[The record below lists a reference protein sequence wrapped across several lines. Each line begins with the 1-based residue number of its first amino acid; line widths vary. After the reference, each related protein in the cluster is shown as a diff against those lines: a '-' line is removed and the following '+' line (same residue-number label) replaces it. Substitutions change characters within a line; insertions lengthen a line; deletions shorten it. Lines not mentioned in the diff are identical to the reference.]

1 LKNTLLS
8 VSPELRADNKPVFQ
22 IQMLTLSRS
31 SSPSLSDK
39 RRTSNPDRRHW
50 ASLAKPG
57 LGVALAM
64 GVLTAGQAQALTISI
79 YNLFS
84 FGSSKYR
91 TYLADQPISWTQA
104 RNYALSL
111 GGGYDLVSINSTEE
125 NIAIFNQ
132 IVPTLNGTL
141 WGTGTLCCGGGEYLT
156 GPWIGLF
163 QPPGSTEP
171 AGNWQWVDGTS
182 LTSNGYSNWLPGMP
196 NNSLGGDNFGNIL
209 ALSSLYQWGW
219 NDAIDNAVIEFNGT
233 GPVLAFVVEDE
244 TNGAPGPLPI
254 FGAGAA
260 FGFSR
265 KLRKRIKGNTN
276 PFPTAKVSD

>member
-1 LKNTLLS
+1 L
-8 VSPELRADNKPVFQ
+8 DKP
-22 IQMLTLSRS
+22 
-31 SSPSLSDK
+31 
-39 RRTSNPDRRHW
+39 
-50 ASLAKPG
+50 A
-57 LGVALAM
+57 LGIALAI

-79 YNLFS
+79 YNSFN

-104 RNYALSL
+104 RNYALTL
-111 GGGYDLVSINSTEE
+111 GGDYDLVSVNSTEE
-125 NIAIFNQ
+125 DIAIFYQ
-132 IVPTLNGTL
+132 IGPTLNRTL
-141 WGTGTLCCGGGEYLT
+141 WGTGILCCGGGEYLA

-163 QPPGSTEP
+163 QPHGSTEP
-171 AGNWQWVDGTS
+171 AGSWQWVDGTS

-209 ALSSLYQWGW
+209 AFSSLYQWGW

-244 TNGAPGPLPI
+244 TNGAPGPLPAL
-254 FGAGAA
+254 GAAAA

-265 KLRKRIKGNTN
+265 QLRNRIKRSNK
-276 PFPTAKVSD
+276 AASSSYSL